1 MRKILFIALSFL
13 AVCATAAN
21 HVYVRSKQNLRCEG
35 YFPQLSP
42 DGKKVISA
50 PTDAKKLYIYD
61 LDTQKRDVVADEG
74 VPGFEAIFGKNGKVY
89 YVSMKINKDHL
100 IFRSGREYDPESG
113 SDREVLSPQHGAVHA
128 INGTDGTAWWAN
140 RKNGTLVM
148 LAPLL
153 GHLAQNSI
161 FIAMARS
168 TPIHQ

>member
-128 INGTDGTAWWAN
+128 INGTDGTAVVGEQKEWNTRDA
-140 RKNGTLVM
+140 GTF
-148 LAPLL
+148 A
-153 GHLAQNSI
+153 
-161 FIAMARS
+161 
-168 TPIHQ
+168 